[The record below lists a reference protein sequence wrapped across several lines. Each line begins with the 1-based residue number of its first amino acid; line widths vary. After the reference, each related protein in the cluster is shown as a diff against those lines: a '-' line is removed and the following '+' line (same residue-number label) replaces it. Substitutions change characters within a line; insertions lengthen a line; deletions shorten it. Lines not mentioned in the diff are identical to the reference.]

1 MCAFASPSPST
12 STPPAAAELPT
23 AQVAARAPTDA
34 ARIGRQR
41 GALRHPVTGRAS
53 SDLLLRPR
61 AGR

>member
-1 MCAFASPSPST
+1 MCAFASLSPST
-12 STPPAAAELPT
+12 STPPAAADRPPT
-23 AQVAARAPTDA
+23 QIAARAPTGA
-34 ARIGRQR
+34 GRIGRQT

>member
-1 MCAFASPSPST
+1 MCAFASPHTSP
-12 STPPAAAELPT
+12 STPPATAELPT
-23 AQVAARAPTDA
+23 AEVAARAQVG
-34 ARIGRQR
+34 ARRIRRQA